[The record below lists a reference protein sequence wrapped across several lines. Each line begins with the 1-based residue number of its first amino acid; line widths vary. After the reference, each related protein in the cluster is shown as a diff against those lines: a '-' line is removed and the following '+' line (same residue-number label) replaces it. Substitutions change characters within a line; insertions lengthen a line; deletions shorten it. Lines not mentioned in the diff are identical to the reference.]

1 MREVLV
7 EEKSKEPEQ
16 PEEQA
21 LPEDAERELIESF
34 ESLGFAVFR
43 AGEDRAAF
51 DALDRYIRKHSIPTY
66 TDVDK
71 KTQSVTITKRPFGSL
86 ELF

>member
-1 MREVLV
+1 MDKKSPDP
-7 EEKSKEPEQ
+7 EKRTLS
-16 PEEQA
+16 
-21 LPEDAERELIESF
+21 EDAERELIESF

-43 AGEDRAAF
+43 ADEDRAAF
-51 DALDRYIRKHSIPTY
+51 EALDRYIRRHSIPTY

-71 KTQSVTITKRPFGSL
+71 KTRSVTITKRPFGSL